1 MLALGHTGITLGAA
15 VLLSG
20 AFIKNDFSP
29 DKTRDNEDNVVV
41 LSEDTRFIRR
51 FSKIISK
58 WLSSLAREIDI
69 RILLIGS
76 LLPDIIDK
84 PLGILFLREEISNG
98 RIYSHTLLFLIII
111 TLAGVYLYR
120 NRRKTWLLAL
130 SFGTFIHFIL
140 DQMWRNSK
148 TLFWPFLGIAFQ
160 KTDVSE
166 WIPDMLY
173 SLHTNPAV
181 YIPEIIGFII
191 LTWFVIVL
199 IKEKNVFTFIRKGY
213 VY

>member
-1 MLALGHTGITLGAA
+1 MLALGHTGITLGVA

-20 AFIKNDFSP
+20 AFLKNDISP
-29 DKTRDNEDNVVV
+29 EKT
-41 LSEDTRFIRR
+41 SEDKDNAILLFEETGFIQRF
-51 FSKIISK
+51 FNTTST
-58 WLSSLAREIDI
+58 WLSTLTRNIDI
-69 RILLIGS
+69 RILLIGA

-84 PLGILFLREEISNG
+84 PLGILFFREEISNG

-111 TLAGVYLYR
+111 TLVGVYLYR

-130 SFGTFIHFIL
+130 SFGTFTHFIL
-140 DQMWRNSK
+140 DQMWRNSQ
-148 TLFWPFLGIAFQ
+148 TLFWPFLGIAFR

-166 WIPDMLY
+166 WIPDILY

-191 LTWFVIVL
+191 LTWFL
-199 IKEKNVFTFIRKGY
+199 IYLIRKKVIIVFIKRGK
-213 VY
+213 VQ